1 MSSATP
7 NRGYIVYD
15 ADENSAS
22 FLAFRTDIA
31 GTSAGSSLMKID
43 ADMQAVFTQ
52 LEQQSGAGNKIN
64 IVPLTLSSN
73 VYTATVSGLTTLS
86 EGTLLIVSI
95 DSAGSGIPIQ
105 IKINNFEATY
115 FKRHDYTGSLV
126 DVISTD
132 IVLNREYLAYYN
144 GSYFILVG
152 CAVNEGN
159 AGEMSVAFT
168 QASNRTNVAT
178 GDKLKTLIGKV
189 AKWFSDLGTLAFKSS
204 VGTAEIAAS
213 SVTNAKQANMPQQT
227 LKGNKGSSAAA
238 PQDLTTTEVC
248 SLLNVQSG
256 ADNTAGAFNDAPRI
270 GLTDFHDDL
279 DVCLSEGAATA
290 VYRTPIGQLANY
302 FGALLNSVFAPAEH
316 NHDSRYYTETEMDT
330 KLGQKAAL
338 SHTHAS
344 SDISGLASVAT
355 SGSYTDLTDKPT
367 IPTVPANLS
376 EFNNDAGYLTASDV
390 AGKQDA
396 AVAVSGSGSIST
408 SLQNNR
414 EYTYTS
420 VSSLSLSAS
429 SGVSCHGM
437 ITFGSSVSSA
447 NITATKVAG
456 DDISGAKA
464 NEVWEFSCYKGYM
477 VVKKWSE

>member
-43 ADMQAVFTQ
+43 ADMQEVFTQ

-86 EGTLLIVSI
+86 AGTLLIVSI

-105 IKINNFEATY
+105 IKINNFEAAY
-115 FKRHDYTGSLV
+115 FKRHDYSGSLV

-132 IVLNREYLAYYN
+132 IVVNREYLAYYN

-189 AKWFSDLGTLAFKSS
+189 AKWFSDLGALAFKSS
-204 VGTAEIAAS
+204 VTTNDIAAS
-213 SVTNAKQANMPQQT
+213 AVTNAKQASMAGKT
-227 LKGNKGSSAAA
+227 LKGNKNATSSA
-238 PQDLTTTEVC
+238 PQDLTASEVRGI
-248 SLLNVQSG
+248 LNV
-256 ADNTAGAFNDAPRI
+256 ADNADSTTQVVYDATTADSVMSTYTILFTDPD
-270 GLTDFHDDL
+270 GLGEIIKIPF
-279 DVCLSEGAATA
+279 DVTSSYMAA
-290 VYRTPIGQLANY
+290 
-302 FGALLNSVFAPAEH
+302 ALESDFAPATH
-316 NHDSRYYTETEMDT
+316 NHDSRYYTETEVDT

-396 AVAVSGSGSIST
+396 AVAVSGSGPISA

-414 EYTYTS
+414 EYTYTG

-429 SGVSCHGM
+429 SSVSCHGM

-447 NITATKVAG
+447 KITATKVVG
-456 DDISGAKA
+456 DDITKANA
-464 NEVWEFSCYKGYM
+464 NEVWEFSCFKGY
-477 VVKKWSE
+477 VVAKKWSD

>member
-43 ADMQAVFTQ
+43 ADMQEVFTQ

-86 EGTLLIVSI
+86 AGTLLIVSI

-105 IKINNFEATY
+105 IKINNFEAAY
-115 FKRHDYTGSLV
+115 FKRHDYSGSLV

-132 IVLNREYLAYYN
+132 IVVNREYLAYYN

-189 AKWFSDLGTLAFKSS
+189 AKWFSDLGALAFKSS
-204 VGTAEIAAS
+204 VTTNDIAAS
-213 SVTNAKQANMPQQT
+213 AVTNAKQASMAGKT
-227 LKGNKGSSAAA
+227 LKGNKNATSSA
-238 PQDLTTTEVC
+238 PQDLTASEVRGI
-248 SLLNVQSG
+248 LNV
-256 ADNTAGAFNDAPRI
+256 ADNADSTTQVVYDATTADSVMSTYTILFTDPDGGGEIIKIPFSVTSNYMAAAI
-270 GLTDFHDDL
+270 GSD
-279 DVCLSEGAATA
+279 
-290 VYRTPIGQLANY
+290 
-302 FGALLNSVFAPAEH
+302 FAPATH

-355 SGSYTDLTDKPT
+355 SGSYTDLTNKPI

-396 AVAVSGSGSIST
+396 AVAVSGSGSISA

-414 EYTYTS
+414 EYTYTG

-429 SGVSCHGM
+429 SSVSCHGM

-456 DDISGAKA
+456 DDIAEAKA

>member
-43 ADMQAVFTQ
+43 ADMQEVFTQ

-86 EGTLLIVSI
+86 AGTLLIVSI

-105 IKINNFEATY
+105 IKINNFEAAY
-115 FKRHDYTGSLV
+115 FKRHDYSGSLV

-189 AKWFSDLGTLAFKSS
+189 AKWFSDLGALAFKSS
-204 VGTAEIAAS
+204 VTTNDIAAS
-213 SVTNAKQANMPQQT
+213 AVTNAKQASMAGKT
-227 LKGNKGSSAAA
+227 LKGNKNATSSA
-238 PQDLTTTEVC
+238 PQDLTASEVRGI
-248 SLLNVQSG
+248 LNV
-256 ADNTAGAFNDAPRI
+256 ADNADSTTQVVYDATTADAVMNTYTI
-270 GLTDFHDDL
+270 LFTDPDGSGEIIKIPFS
-279 DVCLSEGAATA
+279 VTSSYMAA
-290 VYRTPIGQLANY
+290 
-302 FGALLNSVFAPAEH
+302 ALESDFAPATH
-316 NHDSRYYTETEMDT
+316 NHDNRYYTETEVDT

-355 SGSYTDLTDKPT
+355 SGSYTDLTNKPK

-396 AVAVSGSGSIST
+396 AVAVSGSGSISA

-414 EYTYTS
+414 EYTYTG

-429 SGVSCHGM
+429 SSVSCHGM

-447 NITATKVAG
+447 KITATKVVG
-456 DDISGAKA
+456 DDITKANA
-464 NEVWEFSCYKGYM
+464 NEVWEFSCFKGY
-477 VVKKWSE
+477 VVAKKWSD

>member
-43 ADMQAVFTQ
+43 ADMQEVFTQ

-73 VYTATVSGLTTLS
+73 VYTATVPGLTTLS
-86 EGTLLIVSI
+86 AGTLLIVSI

-115 FKRHDYTGSLV
+115 FKRHDYSGSLV

-189 AKWFSDLGTLAFKSS
+189 AKWFSDLGALAFKSS
-204 VGTAEIAAS
+204 VTTNDIAAS
-213 SVTNAKQANMPQQT
+213 AVTNAKQASMAGKT
-227 LKGNKGSSAAA
+227 LKGNKNATSSA
-238 PQDLTTTEVC
+238 PQDLTASEVRGI
-248 SLLNVQSG
+248 LNV
-256 ADNTAGAFNDAPRI
+256 ADNADSTTQVVYDATTADAVMNTYTI
-270 GLTDFHDDL
+270 LFTDPDGSGEIIKIPFS
-279 DVCLSEGAATA
+279 VTSSYMAA
-290 VYRTPIGQLANY
+290 
-302 FGALLNSVFAPAEH
+302 ALESDFAPATH
-316 NHDSRYYTETEMDT
+316 NHDSRYYTETEVDT

-338 SHTHAS
+338 SHTHVS

-355 SGSYTDLTDKPT
+355 SGSYTDLTNKPT

-396 AVAVSGSGSIST
+396 AVAVSGSGSISA

-414 EYTYTS
+414 EYTYTG

-429 SGVSCHGM
+429 SSVSCHGM

-447 NITATKVAG
+447 KITATKVVG
-456 DDISGAKA
+456 DDITKANA
-464 NEVWEFSCYKGYM
+464 NEVWEFSCFKGY
-477 VVKKWSE
+477 VVAKKWSD

>member
-31 GTSAGSSLMKID
+31 GTSAGSSLIKID
-43 ADMQAVFTQ
+43 ADMQEVFTQ

-86 EGTLLIVSI
+86 AGTLLIVSI

-115 FKRHDYTGSLV
+115 FKRHDYSGSLV

-189 AKWFSDLGTLAFKSS
+189 AKWFSDLGALAFKSS
-204 VGTAEIAAS
+204 VTTNDIAAS
-213 SVTNAKQANMPQQT
+213 AVTNAKQASMAGKT
-227 LKGNKGSSAAA
+227 LKGNKNATSSA
-238 PQDLTTTEVC
+238 PQDLTASEVRGI
-248 SLLNVQSG
+248 LNV
-256 ADNTAGAFNDAPRI
+256 ADNADSTTQVVYDATTADAVMNTYTI
-270 GLTDFHDDL
+270 LFTDPDGSGEIIKIPFS
-279 DVCLSEGAATA
+279 VTSSYMAA
-290 VYRTPIGQLANY
+290 
-302 FGALLNSVFAPAEH
+302 ALESDFAPATH
-316 NHDSRYYTETEMDT
+316 NHDSRYYTETEVDT

-344 SDISGLASVAT
+344 SDIGGLASVAT

-396 AVAVSGSGSIST
+396 AVAVSGSGSISA

-414 EYTYTS
+414 EYTYTG

-429 SGVSCHGM
+429 SSVSCHGM

-447 NITATKVAG
+447 KITATKVVG
-456 DDISGAKA
+456 DDITKANA
-464 NEVWEFSCYKGYM
+464 NEVWEFSCFKGY
-477 VVKKWSE
+477 VVAKKWSD

>member
-43 ADMQAVFTQ
+43 ADMQEVFTQ

-86 EGTLLIVSI
+86 AGTLLIVSI

-115 FKRHDYTGSLV
+115 FKRHDYSGSLV

-189 AKWFSDLGTLAFKSS
+189 AKWFSDLGALAFKSS
-204 VGTAEIAAS
+204 VTTNDIAAS
-213 SVTNAKQANMPQQT
+213 AVTNAKQASMAGKT
-227 LKGNKGSSAAA
+227 LKGNKNATSSA
-238 PQDLTTTEVC
+238 PQDLTASEVRGI
-248 SLLNVQSG
+248 LNV
-256 ADNTAGAFNDAPRI
+256 ADNADSTTQVVYDATTADSVMSTYTILFTDPD
-270 GLTDFHDDL
+270 GLGEIIKIPF
-279 DVCLSEGAATA
+279 DVTSSYMAA
-290 VYRTPIGQLANY
+290 
-302 FGALLNSVFAPAEH
+302 ALESDFAPATH
-316 NHDSRYYTETEMDT
+316 NHDSRYYTEAEVDT

-344 SDISGLASVAT
+344 SDIGGLASVAT

-396 AVAVSGSGSIST
+396 AVAVSGSGSISA

-414 EYTYTS
+414 EYTYTG

-429 SGVSCHGM
+429 SSVSCHGM

-447 NITATKVAG
+447 KITATKVVG
-456 DDISGAKA
+456 DDITKANA
-464 NEVWEFSCYKGYM
+464 NEVWEFSCFKGY
-477 VVKKWSE
+477 VVAKKWSD

>member
-43 ADMQAVFTQ
+43 ADMQEVFTQ

-73 VYTATVSGLTTLS
+73 VYTATVPGLTTLS
-86 EGTLLIVSI
+86 AGTLLIVSI

-105 IKINNFEATY
+105 IKINNFEAAY
-115 FKRHDYTGSLV
+115 FKRHDYSGSLV

-189 AKWFSDLGTLAFKSS
+189 AKWFSDLGALAFKSS
-204 VGTAEIAAS
+204 VTTNDIAAS
-213 SVTNAKQANMPQQT
+213 AVTNAKQASMAGKT
-227 LKGNKGSSAAA
+227 LKGNKNATSSA
-238 PQDLTTTEVC
+238 PQDLTASEVRGI
-248 SLLNVQSG
+248 LNV
-256 ADNTAGAFNDAPRI
+256 ADNADSTTQVVYDATTADAVMNTYTI
-270 GLTDFHDDL
+270 LFTDPDGSGEIIKIPFS
-279 DVCLSEGAATA
+279 VTSSYMAA
-290 VYRTPIGQLANY
+290 
-302 FGALLNSVFAPAEH
+302 ALESDFAPATH
-316 NHDSRYYTETEMDT
+316 NHDGRYYTETEVDT

-355 SGSYTDLTDKPT
+355 SGSYTDLTNKPT

-396 AVAVSGSGSIST
+396 AVAVSGSGSISA

-414 EYTYTS
+414 EYTYTG

-429 SGVSCHGM
+429 SSVSCHGM

-447 NITATKVAG
+447 KITATKVVG
-456 DDISGAKA
+456 DDITKANA
-464 NEVWEFSCYKGYM
+464 NEVWEFSCFKGY
-477 VVKKWSE
+477 VVAKKWSD

>member
-43 ADMQAVFTQ
+43 ADMQEVFTQ

-86 EGTLLIVSI
+86 AGTLLIVSI

-105 IKINNFEATY
+105 IKINNFEAAY
-115 FKRHDYTGSLV
+115 FKRHDYSGSLV

-189 AKWFSDLGTLAFKSS
+189 AKWFSDLGALAFKSS
-204 VGTAEIAAS
+204 VTTNDIAAS
-213 SVTNAKQANMPQQT
+213 AVTNAKQASMAGKT
-227 LKGNKGSSAAA
+227 LKGNKNATSSA
-238 PQDLTTTEVC
+238 PQDLTASEVRGI
-248 SLLNVQSG
+248 LNV
-256 ADNTAGAFNDAPRI
+256 ADNADSTTQVVYDATTADSVMSTYTILF
-270 GLTDFHDDL
+270 TDPDSGGEIIKIPFDIT
-279 DVCLSEGAATA
+279 SSYMAA
-290 VYRTPIGQLANY
+290 
-302 FGALLNSVFAPAEH
+302 ALESDFAPATH
-316 NHDSRYYTETEMDT
+316 NHDSRYYTETEVDT

-344 SDISGLASVAT
+344 SDISGLASVAM
-355 SGSYTDLTDKPT
+355 SGSYRDLTNKPT

-396 AVAVSGSGSIST
+396 AIAVSGSGSISA

-414 EYTYTS
+414 EYTYTG

-429 SGVSCHGM
+429 SSVSCHGM

-456 DDISGAKA
+456 DNISEAKA

>member
-43 ADMQAVFTQ
+43 ADMQEVFTQ

-86 EGTLLIVSI
+86 AGTLLIVSI

-105 IKINNFEATY
+105 IKINNFEAAY
-115 FKRHDYTGSLV
+115 FKRHDYSGSLV

-132 IVLNREYLAYYN
+132 IVVNREYLAYYN

-178 GDKLKTLIGKV
+178 GDKLKTIIGKV
-189 AKWFSDLGTLAFKSS
+189 AKWFSDLGALAFKSS
-204 VGTAEIAAS
+204 VTTNDIAAS
-213 SVTNAKQANMPQQT
+213 AVTNAKQASMAGKT
-227 LKGNKGSSAAA
+227 LKGNKNATSSA
-238 PQDLTTTEVC
+238 PQDLTASEVRGI
-248 SLLNVQSG
+248 LNV
-256 ADNTAGAFNDAPRI
+256 ADNADSTTQVVYDATTADSVMNTYTILF
-270 GLTDFHDDL
+270 TDPDGSGEIIKIPFS
-279 DVCLSEGAATA
+279 VTSSYMAA
-290 VYRTPIGQLANY
+290 
-302 FGALLNSVFAPAEH
+302 ALESDFAPATH
-316 NHDSRYYTETEMDT
+316 NHDSRYYTETEVDT

-338 SHTHAS
+338 SHTHPS
-344 SDISGLASVAT
+344 SDISGLASVAM

-396 AVAVSGSGSIST
+396 AVAVSGSGSISA

-414 EYTYTS
+414 EYTYTG

-429 SGVSCHGM
+429 SSVSCHGM
-437 ITFGSSVSSA
+437 ITFGSSVNSA

-456 DDISGAKA
+456 DDISEAKA

>member
-43 ADMQAVFTQ
+43 ADMQEVFTQ

-86 EGTLLIVSI
+86 AGTLLIVSI

-115 FKRHDYTGSLV
+115 FKRHDYSGSLV

-152 CAVNEGN
+152 YAVNEGN

-189 AKWFSDLGTLAFKSS
+189 AKWFSDLGALAFKSS
-204 VGTAEIAAS
+204 VTTNDIAAS
-213 SVTNAKQANMPQQT
+213 AVTNAKQASMAGKT
-227 LKGNKGSSAAA
+227 LKGNKNTTSSA
-238 PQDLTTTEVC
+238 PQDLTASEVRGI
-248 SLLNVQSG
+248 LNV
-256 ADNTAGAFNDAPRI
+256 ADNADSTTQVVYDATTADSVMSTYTILFTDPD
-270 GLTDFHDDL
+270 GLGEIIKIPF
-279 DVCLSEGAATA
+279 DVTSSYMAA
-290 VYRTPIGQLANY
+290 
-302 FGALLNSVFAPAEH
+302 ALESDFAPATH
-316 NHDSRYYTETEMDT
+316 NHDSRYYTETEVDT

-396 AVAVSGSGSIST
+396 AVAVSGSGSISA

-414 EYTYTS
+414 EYTYTG

-429 SGVSCHGM
+429 SSVSCHGM

-447 NITATKVAG
+447 KITATKVVG
-456 DDISGAKA
+456 DDITKANA
-464 NEVWEFSCYKGYM
+464 NEVWEFSCFKGY
-477 VVKKWSE
+477 VVSKKWSD

>member
-7 NRGYIVYD
+7 NRGYIIYD

-43 ADMQAVFTQ
+43 ADMQEVFTQ

-86 EGTLLIVSI
+86 AGTLLIVSI

-115 FKRHDYTGSLV
+115 FKRHDYSGSLV

-132 IVLNREYLAYYN
+132 IVVNREYLAYYN

-168 QASNRTNVAT
+168 QASTRTNVAT

-189 AKWFSDLGTLAFKSS
+189 AKWFSDLGALAFKSS
-204 VGTAEIAAS
+204 VTTNDIAAS
-213 SVTNAKQANMPQQT
+213 AVTNAKQASMAGKT
-227 LKGNKGSSAAA
+227 LKGNKNATSSA
-238 PQDLTTTEVC
+238 PQDLTASEVRGI
-248 SLLNVQSG
+248 LNV
-256 ADNTAGAFNDAPRI
+256 ADNADSTTQVVYDATTADSVMSTYTILFTDPD
-270 GLTDFHDDL
+270 GLGEIIKIPF
-279 DVCLSEGAATA
+279 DVTSSYMAAA
-290 VYRTPIGQLANY
+290 LA
-302 FGALLNSVFAPAEH
+302 SDFAPATH
-316 NHDSRYYTETEMDT
+316 NHDSRYYTETEVDT

-338 SHTHAS
+338 SHTHPS

-355 SGSYTDLTDKPT
+355 SGSYADLTGKPT

-396 AVAVSGSGSIST
+396 AIAVSGSGSISA

-414 EYTYTS
+414 EYTYTG

-429 SGVSCHGM
+429 SSVSCHGM

-456 DDISGAKA
+456 DDISEAKA

>member
-43 ADMQAVFTQ
+43 ADMQEVFTQ

-73 VYTATVSGLTTLS
+73 VYTATVPGLTTLS
-86 EGTLLIVSI
+86 AGTLLIVSI

-115 FKRHDYTGSLV
+115 FKRHDYSGSLV

-204 VGTAEIAAS
+204 VTTNDIAAS
-213 SVTNAKQANMPQQT
+213 AVTNAKQASMAGKT
-227 LKGNKGSSAAA
+227 LKGNKNTTSSA
-238 PQDLTTTEVC
+238 PQDLTASEVRGI
-248 SLLNVQSG
+248 LNV
-256 ADNTAGAFNDAPRI
+256 ADNADSTTQVVYDATTADSVMSTYTILF
-270 GLTDFHDDL
+270 TDPDGGGEIIKIPFDIT
-279 DVCLSEGAATA
+279 SSYMAA
-290 VYRTPIGQLANY
+290 
-302 FGALLNSVFAPAEH
+302 ALESDFAPATH
-316 NHDSRYYTETEMDT
+316 NHDSRYYTETEVDT

-338 SHTHAS
+338 SHTHVS

-396 AVAVSGSGSIST
+396 AVAVSGSGSISA

-414 EYTYTS
+414 EYTYTG

-429 SGVSCHGM
+429 SSVSCHGM

-447 NITATKVAG
+447 KITATKVVG
-456 DDISGAKA
+456 DDITKANA
-464 NEVWEFSCYKGYM
+464 NEVWEFSCFKGY
-477 VVKKWSE
+477 VVAKKWSD

>member
-43 ADMQAVFTQ
+43 ADMQEVFTQ

-73 VYTATVSGLTTLS
+73 VYTATVPGLTTLS
-86 EGTLLIVSI
+86 AGTLLIVSI

-115 FKRHDYTGSLV
+115 FKRHDYSGSLV

-189 AKWFSDLGTLAFKSS
+189 AKWFSDLGALAFKSS
-204 VGTAEIAAS
+204 VTTNDIAAS
-213 SVTNAKQANMPQQT
+213 AVTNAKQASMAGKT
-227 LKGNKGSSAAA
+227 LKGNKNTTSSA
-238 PQDLTTTEVC
+238 PQDLTASEVRGI
-248 SLLNVQSG
+248 LNV
-256 ADNTAGAFNDAPRI
+256 ADNADSTTQVVYDATTADSVMSTYTILF
-270 GLTDFHDDL
+270 TDPDGGGEIIKIPFDIT
-279 DVCLSEGAATA
+279 SSYMAA
-290 VYRTPIGQLANY
+290 
-302 FGALLNSVFAPAEH
+302 ALESDFAPATH
-316 NHDSRYYTETEMDT
+316 NHDSRYYTETEVDT

-338 SHTHAS
+338 SHTHVS

-355 SGSYTDLTDKPT
+355 SGSYTDLTNKPT

-396 AVAVSGSGSIST
+396 AVAVSGSGSISA

-414 EYTYTS
+414 EYTYTG

-429 SGVSCHGM
+429 SSVSCHGM

-447 NITATKVAG
+447 KITATKVVG
-456 DDISGAKA
+456 DDITKANA
-464 NEVWEFSCYKGYM
+464 NEVWEFSCFKGY
-477 VVKKWSE
+477 VVAKKWSD

>member
-43 ADMQAVFTQ
+43 ADMQEVFTQ

-86 EGTLLIVSI
+86 AGTLLIVSI

-115 FKRHDYTGSLV
+115 FKRHDYSGSLV

-189 AKWFSDLGTLAFKSS
+189 AKWFSDLGALAFKSS
-204 VGTAEIAAS
+204 VTTNDIAAS
-213 SVTNAKQANMPQQT
+213 AVTNAKQASMAGKT
-227 LKGNKGSSAAA
+227 LKGNKNATSSA
-238 PQDLTTTEVC
+238 PQDLTASEVRGI
-248 SLLNVQSG
+248 LNV
-256 ADNTAGAFNDAPRI
+256 ADNADSTTQVVYDATTADSVMSTYTILF
-270 GLTDFHDDL
+270 TDPDGGGEIIKIPFDIT
-279 DVCLSEGAATA
+279 SSYMAA
-290 VYRTPIGQLANY
+290 
-302 FGALLNSVFAPAEH
+302 ALESDFAPATH
-316 NHDSRYYTETEMDT
+316 NHDSRYYTETEVDT

-344 SDISGLASVAT
+344 SDISGLARVAT

-396 AVAVSGSGSIST
+396 AVAVSGSGSISA

-414 EYTYTS
+414 EYTYTG

-429 SGVSCHGM
+429 SSVSCHGM

-447 NITATKVAG
+447 KITATKVVG
-456 DDISGAKA
+456 DDITKANA
-464 NEVWEFSCYKGYM
+464 NEVWEFSCFKGY
-477 VVKKWSE
+477 VVAKKWSD

>member
-43 ADMQAVFTQ
+43 ADMQEVFTQ

-86 EGTLLIVSI
+86 AGTLLIVSI

-115 FKRHDYTGSLV
+115 FKRHDYSGSLV

-189 AKWFSDLGTLAFKSS
+189 AKWFSDLGALAFKSS
-204 VGTAEIAAS
+204 VTTNDIAAS
-213 SVTNAKQANMPQQT
+213 AVTNAKQASMAGKT
-227 LKGNKGSSAAA
+227 LKGNKNTTSSA
-238 PQDLTTTEVC
+238 PQDLTASEVRGI
-248 SLLNVQSG
+248 LNV
-256 ADNTAGAFNDAPRI
+256 ADNADSTTQVVYDATTADSVMSTYTILF
-270 GLTDFHDDL
+270 TDPDGGGEIIKIPFDIT
-279 DVCLSEGAATA
+279 SSYMAA
-290 VYRTPIGQLANY
+290 
-302 FGALLNSVFAPAEH
+302 ALESDFAPATH
-316 NHDSRYYTETEMDT
+316 NHDSRYYTETEVDT

-338 SHTHAS
+338 SHTHVS

-355 SGSYTDLTDKPT
+355 SGSYTDLTNKPT

-396 AVAVSGSGSIST
+396 AVAVSGSGSISA

-414 EYTYTS
+414 EYTYTG

-429 SGVSCHGM
+429 SSVSCHGM

-447 NITATKVAG
+447 KITATKVVG
-456 DDISGAKA
+456 DDITKANA
-464 NEVWEFSCYKGYM
+464 NEVWEFSCFKGY
-477 VVKKWSE
+477 VVAKKWSD

>member
-43 ADMQAVFTQ
+43 ADMQEVFTQ

-73 VYTATVSGLTTLS
+73 VYAATVPGLTTLS
-86 EGTLLIVSI
+86 AGTLLIVSI

-115 FKRHDYTGSLV
+115 FKRHDYSGSLV

-189 AKWFSDLGTLAFKSS
+189 AKWFSDLGALAFKSS
-204 VGTAEIAAS
+204 VTTNDIAAS
-213 SVTNAKQANMPQQT
+213 AVTNAKQASMAGKT
-227 LKGNKGSSAAA
+227 LKGNKNTASSA
-238 PQDLTTTEVC
+238 PQDLTASEVRGI
-248 SLLNVQSG
+248 LNV
-256 ADNTAGAFNDAPRI
+256 ADNADSTAQVVYDATTADSVMSTYTI
-270 GLTDFHDDL
+270 LFTDPDGGGEIIKIPFS
-279 DVCLSEGAATA
+279 VTSSYMAA
-290 VYRTPIGQLANY
+290 
-302 FGALLNSVFAPAEH
+302 ALESDFAPATH
-316 NHDSRYYTETEMDT
+316 NHDSRYYTETEVDT
-330 KLGQKAAL
+330 KLEQKAAL
-338 SHTHAS
+338 SHTHVS

-355 SGSYTDLTDKPT
+355 SGSYTDLTNKPT

-396 AVAVSGSGSIST
+396 AVAVSGSGSISA

-414 EYTYTS
+414 EYTYTG

-429 SGVSCHGM
+429 SSVSCHGM

-447 NITATKVAG
+447 KITATKVVG
-456 DDISGAKA
+456 DDITKANA
-464 NEVWEFSCYKGYM
+464 NEVWEFSCFKGY
-477 VVKKWSE
+477 VVAKKWSD

>member
-43 ADMQAVFTQ
+43 ADMQEVFTQ

-86 EGTLLIVSI
+86 AGTLLIVSI

-115 FKRHDYTGSLV
+115 FKRHDYSGSLV

-189 AKWFSDLGTLAFKSS
+189 AKWFSDLGALAFKSS
-204 VGTAEIAAS
+204 VTTNDIAAS
-213 SVTNAKQANMPQQT
+213 AVTNAKQASMAGKT
-227 LKGNKGSSAAA
+227 LKGNKNATSSA
-238 PQDLTTTEVC
+238 PQDLTASEVRGI
-248 SLLNVQSG
+248 LNV
-256 ADNTAGAFNDAPRI
+256 ADNADSTTQVVYDATTADAVMNTYTI
-270 GLTDFHDDL
+270 LFTDPDGSGEIIKIPFS
-279 DVCLSEGAATA
+279 VASSYMAA
-290 VYRTPIGQLANY
+290 
-302 FGALLNSVFAPAEH
+302 ALESDFAPATH
-316 NHDSRYYTETEMDT
+316 NHDSRYYTETEVDT

-344 SDISGLASVAT
+344 SDIGGLASVAT

-396 AVAVSGSGSIST
+396 AVAVSGSGSISA

-414 EYTYTS
+414 EYTYTG

-429 SGVSCHGM
+429 SSVSCHGM

-447 NITATKVAG
+447 KITATKVVG
-456 DDISGAKA
+456 DDITKANA
-464 NEVWEFSCYKGYM
+464 NEVWEFSCFKGY
-477 VVKKWSE
+477 VVAKKWSD

>member
-43 ADMQAVFTQ
+43 ADMQEVFTQ

-86 EGTLLIVSI
+86 AGTLLIVSI

-105 IKINNFEATY
+105 IKINNFEAAY
-115 FKRHDYTGSLV
+115 FKRHDYSGSLV

-189 AKWFSDLGTLAFKSS
+189 AKWFSDLGALAFKSS
-204 VGTAEIAAS
+204 VTTNDIAAS
-213 SVTNAKQANMPQQT
+213 AVTNAKQASMAGKT
-227 LKGNKGSSAAA
+227 LKGNKNAASSA
-238 PQDLTTTEVC
+238 PQDLTASEVRGI
-248 SLLNVQSG
+248 LNV
-256 ADNTAGAFNDAPRI
+256 ADNADSTTQVVYDATTADSVMSTYTILF
-270 GLTDFHDDL
+270 TDPDGGGEIIKIPFDIA
-279 DVCLSEGAATA
+279 SSYMAA
-290 VYRTPIGQLANY
+290 
-302 FGALLNSVFAPAEH
+302 ALESDFAPATH
-316 NHDSRYYTETEMDT
+316 NHDSRYYTETEVDT

-338 SHTHAS
+338 SHTHPS

-355 SGSYTDLTDKPT
+355 SGSYADLTDKPT

-396 AVAVSGSGSIST
+396 AVAVSGSGSISA

-414 EYTYTS
+414 EYTYTG

-429 SGVSCHGM
+429 SSVSCHGM

-456 DDISGAKA
+456 DDISEAKA
-464 NEVWEFSCYKGYM
+464 HEVWEFSCYKGYM

>member
-43 ADMQAVFTQ
+43 ADMQEVFTQ

-86 EGTLLIVSI
+86 AGTLLIVSI

-115 FKRHDYTGSLV
+115 FKRHDYSGSLV

-189 AKWFSDLGTLAFKSS
+189 AKWFSDLGALAFKSS
-204 VGTAEIAAS
+204 VTTNDIAAS
-213 SVTNAKQANMPQQT
+213 AVTNAKQASMAGKT
-227 LKGNKGSSAAA
+227 LKGNKNAASSA
-238 PQDLTTTEVC
+238 PQDLTASEVRGI
-248 SLLNVQSG
+248 LNV
-256 ADNTAGAFNDAPRI
+256 ADNADSTTQVVYDATTADSVMSTYTILF
-270 GLTDFHDDL
+270 TDPDGGGEIIKIPFDIA
-279 DVCLSEGAATA
+279 SSYMAA
-290 VYRTPIGQLANY
+290 
-302 FGALLNSVFAPAEH
+302 ALESDFAPATH
-316 NHDSRYYTETEMDT
+316 NHDSRYYTETEVDT

-338 SHTHAS
+338 SHTHPS

-355 SGSYTDLTDKPT
+355 SGSYADLTDKPT

-396 AVAVSGSGSIST
+396 AVAVSGSGSISA

-414 EYTYTS
+414 EYTYTG

-429 SGVSCHGM
+429 SSVSCHGM

-456 DDISGAKA
+456 DDISEAKA
-464 NEVWEFSCYKGYM
+464 HEVWEFSCYKGYM

>member
-43 ADMQAVFTQ
+43 ADMQEVFTQ

-73 VYTATVSGLTTLS
+73 VYTATVPGLTTLS
-86 EGTLLIVSI
+86 AGTLLIVSI

-115 FKRHDYTGSLV
+115 FKRHDYSGSLV

-189 AKWFSDLGTLAFKSS
+189 AKWFSDLGALAFKSS
-204 VGTAEIAAS
+204 VTTNDIAAS
-213 SVTNAKQANMPQQT
+213 AVTNAKQASMAGKT
-227 LKGNKGSSAAA
+227 LKGNKNTTSSA
-238 PQDLTTTEVC
+238 PQDLTASEVRGI
-248 SLLNVQSG
+248 LNV
-256 ADNTAGAFNDAPRI
+256 ADNADSTTQVVYDATTADSVMSTYTILF
-270 GLTDFHDDL
+270 TDPDGGGEIIKIPFDIT
-279 DVCLSEGAATA
+279 SSYMAA
-290 VYRTPIGQLANY
+290 
-302 FGALLNSVFAPAEH
+302 ALESDFAPATH
-316 NHDSRYYTETEMDT
+316 NHDSRYYTETEVDT

-344 SDISGLASVAT
+344 SDIGGLASVAT

-396 AVAVSGSGSIST
+396 AVAVSGSGSISA

-414 EYTYTS
+414 EYTYTG

-429 SGVSCHGM
+429 SSVSCHGM

-447 NITATKVAG
+447 KITATKVVG
-456 DDISGAKA
+456 DDITKANA
-464 NEVWEFSCYKGYM
+464 NEVWEFSCFKGY
-477 VVKKWSE
+477 VVAKKWSD

>member
-43 ADMQAVFTQ
+43 ADMQEVFTQ

-64 IVPLTLSSN
+64 IVQLTLSSN

-86 EGTLLIVSI
+86 AGTLLIVSI

-105 IKINNFEATY
+105 IKINNFEAAY
-115 FKRHDYTGSLV
+115 FKRHDYSGSLV

-132 IVLNREYLAYYN
+132 IVVNREYLAYYN

-159 AGEMSVAFT
+159 AGEMSVAFI

-189 AKWFSDLGTLAFKSS
+189 AKWFSDLGALAFKSS
-204 VGTAEIAAS
+204 VTTNDIAAS
-213 SVTNAKQANMPQQT
+213 AVTNAKQASMAGKT
-227 LKGNKGSSAAA
+227 LKGNKNATSSA
-238 PQDLTTTEVC
+238 PQDLTASEVRGI
-248 SLLNVQSG
+248 LNV
-256 ADNTAGAFNDAPRI
+256 ADNADSTTQVVYDATTADSVMSTYTILF
-270 GLTDFHDDL
+270 TDPDGSGEIIKIPFDIA
-279 DVCLSEGAATA
+279 SSYIAA
-290 VYRTPIGQLANY
+290 
-302 FGALLNSVFAPAEH
+302 ALESDFAPATH
-316 NHDSRYYTETEMDT
+316 NHDSRYYTETEVDT

-367 IPTVPANLS
+367 IPTVPTSLS

-390 AGKQDA
+390 EGKQDA
-396 AVAVSGSGSIST
+396 AVAVSGSGSISA

-456 DDISGAKA
+456 DNIAEAKA

>member
-43 ADMQAVFTQ
+43 ADMQEVFTQ

-86 EGTLLIVSI
+86 AGTLLIVSI

-105 IKINNFEATY
+105 IKINNFEAAY
-115 FKRHDYTGSLV
+115 FKRHDYSGSLV

-189 AKWFSDLGTLAFKSS
+189 AKWFSDLGALAFKSS
-204 VGTAEIAAS
+204 VTTNDIAAS
-213 SVTNAKQANMPQQT
+213 AVTNAKQASMAGKT
-227 LKGNKGSSAAA
+227 LKGNKNATSSA
-238 PQDLTTTEVC
+238 PQDLTASEVRGI
-248 SLLNVQSG
+248 LNV
-256 ADNTAGAFNDAPRI
+256 ADNADSTTQVVYDATTADVVMNTYTILF
-270 GLTDFHDDL
+270 TDPDGSGEIIKIPFS
-279 DVCLSEGAATA
+279 VTSSYMAA
-290 VYRTPIGQLANY
+290 
-302 FGALLNSVFAPAEH
+302 ALESDFAPATH
-316 NHDSRYYTETEMDT
+316 NHDGRYYTETEVDT

-355 SGSYTDLTDKPT
+355 SGSYTDLTNKPT

-396 AVAVSGSGSIST
+396 AVAVSGSGSISA

-414 EYTYTS
+414 EYTYTG

-429 SGVSCHGM
+429 SSVSCHGM

-447 NITATKVAG
+447 KITATKVVG
-456 DDISGAKA
+456 DDITKANA
-464 NEVWEFSCYKGYM
+464 NEVWEFSCFKGY
-477 VVKKWSE
+477 VVAKKWSD

>member
-105 IKINNFEATY
+105 IKINNFEAAY
-115 FKRHDYTGSLV
+115 LKRHDYTGSLV

-168 QASNRTNVAT
+168 RASTRTNVAT

-204 VGTAEIAAS
+204 VTTNDIAAS
-213 SVTNAKQANMPQQT
+213 AVTNAKQASMAGKT
-227 LKGNKGSSAAA
+227 LKGNKNTASSA
-238 PQDLTTTEVC
+238 PQDLTASEVR
-248 SLLNVQSG
+248 SILNVADNADSTIQVVYNATTADSVMSTSTILFADSDGSG
-256 ADNTAGAFNDAPRI
+256 AIIKIPFSVVSSYIAA
-270 GLTDFHDDL
+270 DL
-279 DVCLSEGAATA
+279 ESD
-290 VYRTPIGQLANY
+290 
-302 FGALLNSVFAPAEH
+302 FAPVTH

-355 SGSYTDLTDKPT
+355 SGSYTDLTNKPT
-367 IPTVPANLS
+367 IPTVPTNLS

-396 AVAVSGSGSIST
+396 AVAVSGSGSISA

-429 SGVSCHGM
+429 SGVFCHGM

-456 DDISGAKA
+456 DNIAEAKA

>member
-43 ADMQAVFTQ
+43 ADMQEVFTQ

-86 EGTLLIVSI
+86 AGTLLIVSI

-105 IKINNFEATY
+105 IKINNFEAAY
-115 FKRHDYTGSLV
+115 FKRHDYSGSLV

-132 IVLNREYLAYYN
+132 IVVNREYLAYYN

-189 AKWFSDLGTLAFKSS
+189 AKWFSDLGALAFKSS
-204 VGTAEIAAS
+204 VTTNDIAAS
-213 SVTNAKQANMPQQT
+213 AVTNAKQASMAGKT
-227 LKGNKGSSAAA
+227 LKGNKNATSSA
-238 PQDLTTTEVC
+238 PQDLTASEVRGI
-248 SLLNVQSG
+248 LNV
-256 ADNTAGAFNDAPRI
+256 ADNADSTTQVVYDATTADAVMNTYTILFTDSDGSGEIIKIPFSVTSSYMAAAI
-270 GLTDFHDDL
+270 GSD
-279 DVCLSEGAATA
+279 
-290 VYRTPIGQLANY
+290 
-302 FGALLNSVFAPAEH
+302 FAPATH

-330 KLGQKAAL
+330 KLRQKAAL

-344 SDISGLASVAT
+344 SDIGGLASVAT
-355 SGSYTDLTDKPT
+355 SGSYTDLTNKPT

-396 AVAVSGSGSIST
+396 AVAVSGSGSISA

-414 EYTYTS
+414 EYTYTG

-429 SGVSCHGM
+429 SSVSCHGM
-437 ITFGSSVSSA
+437 ITFGSSVRSA
-447 NITATKVAG
+447 KITATKVVG
-456 DDISGAKA
+456 DDITKANA
-464 NEVWEFSCYKGYM
+464 NEVWEFSCFKGY
-477 VVKKWSE
+477 VVAKKWSD

>member
-43 ADMQAVFTQ
+43 ADMQEVFTQ

-73 VYTATVSGLTTLS
+73 VYTATVPGLTTLS
-86 EGTLLIVSI
+86 AGTLLIVSI

-115 FKRHDYTGSLV
+115 FKRHDYSGSLV

-189 AKWFSDLGTLAFKSS
+189 AKWFSDLGALAFKSS
-204 VGTAEIAAS
+204 VTTNDIAAS
-213 SVTNAKQANMPQQT
+213 AVTNAKQASMAGKT
-227 LKGNKGSSAAA
+227 LKGNKNATSSA
-238 PQDLTTTEVC
+238 PQDLTASEVRGI
-248 SLLNVQSG
+248 LNV
-256 ADNTAGAFNDAPRI
+256 ADNADSTTQVVYDATTADAVMNTYTI
-270 GLTDFHDDL
+270 LFTDPDGSGEIIKIPFS
-279 DVCLSEGAATA
+279 VTSSYMAA
-290 VYRTPIGQLANY
+290 
-302 FGALLNSVFAPAEH
+302 ALESDFAPATH
-316 NHDSRYYTETEMDT
+316 NHDSRYYTETEVDT

-338 SHTHAS
+338 SHTHPS
-344 SDISGLASVAT
+344 SDISGLASVAM

-396 AVAVSGSGSIST
+396 AVAVSGSGSISA

-414 EYTYTS
+414 EYTYTG

-429 SGVSCHGM
+429 SSVSCHGM

-447 NITATKVAG
+447 KITATKVVG
-456 DDISGAKA
+456 DDITKANA
-464 NEVWEFSCYKGYM
+464 NEVWEFSCFKGYV
-477 VVKKWSE
+477 VVKKWSD

>member
-43 ADMQAVFTQ
+43 ADMQEVFTQ

-86 EGTLLIVSI
+86 AGTLLIVSI

-115 FKRHDYTGSLV
+115 FKRHDYSGSLV

-189 AKWFSDLGTLAFKSS
+189 AKWFSDLGALAFKSS
-204 VGTAEIAAS
+204 VTTNDIAAS
-213 SVTNAKQANMPQQT
+213 AVTNAKQASMAGKT
-227 LKGNKGSSAAA
+227 LKGNKNATSSA
-238 PQDLTTTEVC
+238 PQDLTASEVRGI
-248 SLLNVQSG
+248 LNV
-256 ADNTAGAFNDAPRI
+256 ADNADSTMQVVYDATTADAVMNTYTI
-270 GLTDFHDDL
+270 LFTDPDGSGEIIKIPFS
-279 DVCLSEGAATA
+279 VTSSYMAA
-290 VYRTPIGQLANY
+290 
-302 FGALLNSVFAPAEH
+302 ALESDFAPATH
-316 NHDSRYYTETEMDT
+316 NHDSRYYTETEVDT

-338 SHTHAS
+338 SHTHVS
-344 SDISGLASVAT
+344 SYISGLARVAT

-396 AVAVSGSGSIST
+396 AVAVSGSGSISA

-414 EYTYTS
+414 EYTYTG

-429 SGVSCHGM
+429 SSVSCHGM

-447 NITATKVAG
+447 KITATKVVG
-456 DDISGAKA
+456 DDITKANA
-464 NEVWEFSCYKGYM
+464 NEVWEFSCFKGY
-477 VVKKWSE
+477 VVAKKWSD

>member
-43 ADMQAVFTQ
+43 ADMQEVFTQ

-86 EGTLLIVSI
+86 AGTLLIVSI

-115 FKRHDYTGSLV
+115 FKRHDYSGSLV

-132 IVLNREYLAYYN
+132 IVVNREYLAYYN

-189 AKWFSDLGTLAFKSS
+189 AKWFSDLGALAFKSS
-204 VGTAEIAAS
+204 VTTNDIAAS
-213 SVTNAKQANMPQQT
+213 AVTNAKQASMAGKT
-227 LKGNKGSSAAA
+227 LKGNKNATSSA
-238 PQDLTTTEVC
+238 PQDLTASEVRGI
-248 SLLNVQSG
+248 LNV
-256 ADNTAGAFNDAPRI
+256 ADNADSTAQVVYDATTADSVMSTYTI
-270 GLTDFHDDL
+270 LFTDPDGGGEIIKIPFDIT
-279 DVCLSEGAATA
+279 SSYMAA
-290 VYRTPIGQLANY
+290 
-302 FGALLNSVFAPAEH
+302 ALESDFAPATH
-316 NHDSRYYTETEMDT
+316 NHDSRYYTETEVDT

-344 SDISGLASVAT
+344 SDISGLASVAM
-355 SGSYTDLTDKPT
+355 SGSYRDLTNKPT

-396 AVAVSGSGSIST
+396 AIAVSGSGSISA

-414 EYTYTS
+414 EYTYTG

-429 SGVSCHGM
+429 SSVSCHGM

-456 DDISGAKA
+456 DNISEAKA

>member
-43 ADMQAVFTQ
+43 ADMQEVFTQ

-86 EGTLLIVSI
+86 AGTLLIVSI

-115 FKRHDYTGSLV
+115 FKRHDYSGSLV

-189 AKWFSDLGTLAFKSS
+189 AKWFSDLGALAFKSS
-204 VGTAEIAAS
+204 VTTNDIAAS
-213 SVTNAKQANMPQQT
+213 AVTNAKQASMAGKT
-227 LKGNKGSSAAA
+227 LKGNKNTTSSA
-238 PQDLTTTEVC
+238 PQDLTASEVRGI
-248 SLLNVQSG
+248 LNV
-256 ADNTAGAFNDAPRI
+256 ADNADSTTQVVYDATTADSVMSTYTILFTDPD
-270 GLTDFHDDL
+270 GLGEIIKIPF
-279 DVCLSEGAATA
+279 DVTSSYMAA
-290 VYRTPIGQLANY
+290 
-302 FGALLNSVFAPAEH
+302 ALESDFAPATH
-316 NHDSRYYTETEMDT
+316 NHDSRYYTETEVDT

-396 AVAVSGSGSIST
+396 AVAVSGSGSISA

-414 EYTYTS
+414 EYTYTG

-429 SGVSCHGM
+429 SSVSCHGM

-447 NITATKVAG
+447 KITATKVVG
-456 DDISGAKA
+456 DDITKANA
-464 NEVWEFSCYKGYM
+464 NEVWEFSCFKGY
-477 VVKKWSE
+477 VVAKKWSD

>member
-43 ADMQAVFTQ
+43 ADMQEVFTQ

-86 EGTLLIVSI
+86 AGTLLIVSI

-105 IKINNFEATY
+105 IKINNFEAAY
-115 FKRHDYTGSLV
+115 FKRHDYSGSLV

-132 IVLNREYLAYYN
+132 IVVNREYLAYYN

-189 AKWFSDLGTLAFKSS
+189 AKWFSDLGALAFKSS
-204 VGTAEIAAS
+204 VTTNDIAAS
-213 SVTNAKQANMPQQT
+213 AVTNAKQASMAGKT
-227 LKGNKGSSAAA
+227 LKGNKNATSSA
-238 PQDLTTTEVC
+238 PQDLTASEVRGI
-248 SLLNVQSG
+248 LNV
-256 ADNTAGAFNDAPRI
+256 ADNADSTTQVVYDATTADSVMSTYTILFTDPDGGGEIIKIPFSVTSNYMAAAI
-270 GLTDFHDDL
+270 GSD
-279 DVCLSEGAATA
+279 
-290 VYRTPIGQLANY
+290 
-302 FGALLNSVFAPAEH
+302 FAPATH

-396 AVAVSGSGSIST
+396 AVAVSGSGSISA

-414 EYTYTS
+414 EYTYTG

-429 SGVSCHGM
+429 SSVSCHGM
-437 ITFGSSVSSA
+437 ITFGSSVRSA
-447 NITATKVAG
+447 KITATKVVG
-456 DDISGAKA
+456 DDITKANA
-464 NEVWEFSCYKGYM
+464 NEVWEFSCFKGY
-477 VVKKWSE
+477 VVAKKWSD

>member
-43 ADMQAVFTQ
+43 ADMQEVFTQ

-86 EGTLLIVSI
+86 AGTLLIVSI

-115 FKRHDYTGSLV
+115 FKRHDYSGSLV

-189 AKWFSDLGTLAFKSS
+189 AKWFSDLGALAFKSS
-204 VGTAEIAAS
+204 VTTNDIAAS
-213 SVTNAKQANMPQQT
+213 AVTNAKQASMAGKT
-227 LKGNKGSSAAA
+227 LKGNKNATSSA
-238 PQDLTTTEVC
+238 PQDLTASEVRGI
-248 SLLNVQSG
+248 LNV
-256 ADNTAGAFNDAPRI
+256 ADNADSTTQVVYDATTADSVMSTYTILFTDPD
-270 GLTDFHDDL
+270 GLGEIIKIPF
-279 DVCLSEGAATA
+279 DVTSSYMAA
-290 VYRTPIGQLANY
+290 
-302 FGALLNSVFAPAEH
+302 ALESDFAPATH
-316 NHDSRYYTETEMDT
+316 NHDSRYYTETEVDT

-396 AVAVSGSGSIST
+396 AVAVSGSGSISA

-414 EYTYTS
+414 EYTYTG

-429 SGVSCHGM
+429 SSVSCHGM

-447 NITATKVAG
+447 KITATKVVG
-456 DDISGAKA
+456 DDITKANA
-464 NEVWEFSCYKGYM
+464 NEVWEFSCFKGY
-477 VVKKWSE
+477 VVAKKWSD

>member
-43 ADMQAVFTQ
+43 ADMQEVFTQ

-86 EGTLLIVSI
+86 AGTLLIVSI

-115 FKRHDYTGSLV
+115 FKRHDYSGSLV

-189 AKWFSDLGTLAFKSS
+189 AKWFSDLGALAFKSS
-204 VGTAEIAAS
+204 VTTNDIAAS
-213 SVTNAKQANMPQQT
+213 AVTNAKQASMAGKT
-227 LKGNKGSSAAA
+227 LKGNKNATSSA
-238 PQDLTTTEVC
+238 PQDLTASEVRGI
-248 SLLNVQSG
+248 LNV
-256 ADNTAGAFNDAPRI
+256 ADNADSTTQVVYDATTADAVMNTYTI
-270 GLTDFHDDL
+270 LFTDPDGSGEIIKIPFS
-279 DVCLSEGAATA
+279 VTSSYMAA
-290 VYRTPIGQLANY
+290 
-302 FGALLNSVFAPAEH
+302 ALESDFAPATH
-316 NHDSRYYTETEMDT
+316 NHDSRYYTETEVDT

-338 SHTHAS
+338 SHTHVS
-344 SDISGLASVAT
+344 SDISGLARVAT

-396 AVAVSGSGSIST
+396 AVAVSGSGSISA

-414 EYTYTS
+414 EYTYTG

-429 SGVSCHGM
+429 SSVSCHGM

-447 NITATKVAG
+447 KITATKVVG
-456 DDISGAKA
+456 DDITKANA
-464 NEVWEFSCYKGYM
+464 NEVWEFSCFKGY
-477 VVKKWSE
+477 VVAKKWSD

>member
-43 ADMQAVFTQ
+43 ADMQEVFTQ

-86 EGTLLIVSI
+86 AGTLLIVSI

-105 IKINNFEATY
+105 IKINNFEAAY
-115 FKRHDYTGSLV
+115 FKRHDYSGSLV

-132 IVLNREYLAYYN
+132 IVVNREYLAYYN

-159 AGEMSVAFT
+159 AGDMSVAFT

-189 AKWFSDLGTLAFKSS
+189 AKWFSDLGALAFKSS
-204 VGTAEIAAS
+204 VTTNDIAAS
-213 SVTNAKQANMPQQT
+213 AVTNAKQASMAGKT
-227 LKGNKGSSAAA
+227 LKGNKNATSSA
-238 PQDLTTTEVC
+238 PQDLTASEVRGI
-248 SLLNVQSG
+248 LNV
-256 ADNTAGAFNDAPRI
+256 ADNADSTTQVVYDATTADAVMNTYTILFTDSDGSGEIIKIPFSVTSSYMAAAI
-270 GLTDFHDDL
+270 GSD
-279 DVCLSEGAATA
+279 
-290 VYRTPIGQLANY
+290 
-302 FGALLNSVFAPAEH
+302 FAPATH

-330 KLGQKAAL
+330 KLRQKAAL

-344 SDISGLASVAT
+344 SDIGGLASVAT
-355 SGSYTDLTDKPT
+355 SGSYTDLTNKPT

-396 AVAVSGSGSIST
+396 AVAVSGSGSISA

-414 EYTYTS
+414 EYTYTG

-429 SGVSCHGM
+429 SSVSCHGM
-437 ITFGSSVSSA
+437 ITFGSSVRSA
-447 NITATKVAG
+447 KITATKVVG
-456 DDISGAKA
+456 DDITKANA
-464 NEVWEFSCYKGYM
+464 NEVWEFSCFKGY
-477 VVKKWSE
+477 VVAKKWSD

>member
-43 ADMQAVFTQ
+43 ADMQEVFTQ

-86 EGTLLIVSI
+86 AGTLLIVSI

-115 FKRHDYTGSLV
+115 FKRHDYSGSLV

-152 CAVNEGN
+152 CAVNEGD

-189 AKWFSDLGTLAFKSS
+189 AKWFSDLGALAFKSS
-204 VGTAEIAAS
+204 VTTNDIAAS
-213 SVTNAKQANMPQQT
+213 AVTNAKQASMAGKT
-227 LKGNKGSSAAA
+227 LKGNKNATSSA
-238 PQDLTTTEVC
+238 PQDLTASEVRGI
-248 SLLNVQSG
+248 LNV
-256 ADNTAGAFNDAPRI
+256 ADNADSTTQVVYDATTADAVMNTYTI
-270 GLTDFHDDL
+270 LFTDSDGSGEIIKIPFS
-279 DVCLSEGAATA
+279 VTSSYMAA
-290 VYRTPIGQLANY
+290 
-302 FGALLNSVFAPAEH
+302 ALESDFAPATH
-316 NHDSRYYTETEMDT
+316 NHDSRYYTETEVNT

-396 AVAVSGSGSIST
+396 AVAVSGSGSISA

-414 EYTYTS
+414 EYTYTG

-429 SGVSCHGM
+429 SSVSCHGM
-437 ITFGSSVSSA
+437 ITFGSSVRSA
-447 NITATKVAG
+447 KITATKVVG
-456 DDISGAKA
+456 DDITKAKA
-464 NEVWEFSCYKGYM
+464 NEVWEFSCFKGY
-477 VVKKWSE
+477 VVAKKWSD

>member
-43 ADMQAVFTQ
+43 ADMQEVFTQ

-73 VYTATVSGLTTLS
+73 VYTATVSGLTTLRA
-86 EGTLLIVSI
+86 GTLLIVSI

-105 IKINNFEATY
+105 IKINNFEAAY
-115 FKRHDYTGSLV
+115 FKRHDYSGSLV

-189 AKWFSDLGTLAFKSS
+189 AKWFSDLGALAFKSS
-204 VGTAEIAAS
+204 VTTNDIAAS
-213 SVTNAKQANMPQQT
+213 AVTNAKQASMAGKT
-227 LKGNKGSSAAA
+227 LKGNKNATSSA
-238 PQDLTTTEVC
+238 PQDLTASEVRGI
-248 SLLNVQSG
+248 LNV
-256 ADNTAGAFNDAPRI
+256 ADNADSTTQVVYDATTADSVMSTYTILF
-270 GLTDFHDDL
+270 TDPDGGGEIIKIPFDIA
-279 DVCLSEGAATA
+279 SSYMAA
-290 VYRTPIGQLANY
+290 
-302 FGALLNSVFAPAEH
+302 ALESDFAPATH
-316 NHDSRYYTETEMDT
+316 NHDSRYYTETEVDT

-355 SGSYTDLTDKPT
+355 SGSYTDLTNKPI

-396 AVAVSGSGSIST
+396 AVAVSGSGSISA

-414 EYTYTS
+414 EYTYTG

-429 SGVSCHGM
+429 SSVSCHGM

-456 DDISGAKA
+456 DDISEAKA
-464 NEVWEFSCYKGYM
+464 HEVW
-477 VVKKWSE
+477 

>member
-43 ADMQAVFTQ
+43 ADMQEVFTQ

-86 EGTLLIVSI
+86 AGTLLIVSI

-115 FKRHDYTGSLV
+115 FKRHDYSGSLV

-189 AKWFSDLGTLAFKSS
+189 AKWFSDLGALAFKSS
-204 VGTAEIAAS
+204 VTTNDIAAS
-213 SVTNAKQANMPQQT
+213 AVTNAKQASMAGKT
-227 LKGNKGSSAAA
+227 LKGNKNATSSA
-238 PQDLTTTEVC
+238 PQDLTASEVRGI
-248 SLLNVQSG
+248 LNV
-256 ADNTAGAFNDAPRI
+256 ADNADSTTQVVYDATTAYAVMNTYTILF
-270 GLTDFHDDL
+270 TDPDGSGEIIKIPFS
-279 DVCLSEGAATA
+279 VTSSYMAA
-290 VYRTPIGQLANY
+290 
-302 FGALLNSVFAPAEH
+302 ALESDFAPATH
-316 NHDSRYYTETEMDT
+316 NHDSRYYTETEVDT

-344 SDISGLASVAT
+344 SDIGGLASVAT

-396 AVAVSGSGSIST
+396 AVAVSGSGSISA

-414 EYTYTS
+414 EYTYTG

-429 SGVSCHGM
+429 SSVSCHGM

-447 NITATKVAG
+447 KITATKVVG
-456 DDISGAKA
+456 DDITKANA
-464 NEVWEFSCYKGYM
+464 NEVWEFSCFKGY
-477 VVKKWSE
+477 VVAKKWSD

>member
-43 ADMQAVFTQ
+43 ADMQEVFTQ

-73 VYTATVSGLTTLS
+73 VYTATVPGLTTLS
-86 EGTLLIVSI
+86 AGTLLIVSI

-115 FKRHDYTGSLV
+115 FKRHDYSGSLV

-189 AKWFSDLGTLAFKSS
+189 AKWFSDLGALAFKSS
-204 VGTAEIAAS
+204 VTTNDIAAS
-213 SVTNAKQANMPQQT
+213 AVTNAKQASMAGKT
-227 LKGNKGSSAAA
+227 LKGNKNTTSSA
-238 PQDLTTTEVC
+238 PQDLTASEVRGI
-248 SLLNVQSG
+248 LNV
-256 ADNTAGAFNDAPRI
+256 ADNADSTTQVVYDATTADSVMSTYTILF
-270 GLTDFHDDL
+270 TDPDGGGEIIKIPFDIT
-279 DVCLSEGAATA
+279 SSYMAA
-290 VYRTPIGQLANY
+290 
-302 FGALLNSVFAPAEH
+302 ALESDFAPATH
-316 NHDSRYYTETEMDT
+316 NHDSRYYTETEVDT

-338 SHTHAS
+338 SHTHVS

-396 AVAVSGSGSIST
+396 AVAVSGSGSISA

-414 EYTYTS
+414 EYTYTG

-429 SGVSCHGM
+429 SSVSCHGM

-447 NITATKVAG
+447 KITATKVVG
-456 DDISGAKA
+456 DDITKANA
-464 NEVWEFSCYKGYM
+464 NEVWEFSCFKGY
-477 VVKKWSE
+477 VVAKKWSD